1 MQLVI
6 VSGLSGSGKTVALKA
21 LEDIGYYCIDN
32 IPPRLIPN
40 LVADSQ
46 TRTDSQYKHLAIG
59 VDARSSTSQIAGLCA
74 WFPELAGTA
83 LEVEILFL
91 QSYND
96 VLLRRYGET
105 RHKHPLSKGE
115 LNLSEAVE
123 AERRLMQPLMQ
134 IADWQLDTS
143 DLSVHEL
150 SVVVRQRYAL
160 DEETTANREP
170 TITFTSFG
178 FKHGNVSTADFV
190 FDLRCLP
197 NPYWE
202 ESLRNY
208 NGHDQAVTEWLSEQG
223 LVNDMY
229 SDISGMLDRW
239 IPEFAANNR
248 AYITV
253 AVGCTGG
260 KHRSVYM
267 ANRLT
272 EYFSGKWKN
281 VLLRHR
287 DTPAP
292 TQRKP

>member
-1 MQLVI
+1 MQIVI

-40 LVADSQ
+40 LVSDSQ
-46 TRTDSQYKHLAIG
+46 TRSDSQYKHLAIG

-74 WFPELAGTA
+74 WLPELGDTLDAH
-83 LEVEILFL
+83 VLFL
-91 QSYND
+91 QSNND
-96 VLLRRYGET
+96 VLIRRYGET
-105 RHKHPLSKGE
+105 RHKHPLSKGR

-123 AERRLMQPLMQ
+123 AELRVMQPLIQM
-134 IADWQLDTS
+134 ADWQLDTS

-150 SVVVRQRYAL
+150 SVIVRQRYSL
-160 DEETTANREP
+160 DEETNANRQP

-178 FKHGNVSTADFV
+178 FKHGHVSTADFV

-202 ESLRNY
+202 ESLREF
-208 NGHDQAVTEWLSEQG
+208 NGHEQQVIDWLNNQDQ
-223 LVNDMY
+223 VNSMFD
-229 SDISGMLDRW
+229 DISGMLSRW
-239 IPEFAANNR
+239 IPQFAENNR
-248 AYITV
+248 AYITI

-267 ANRLT
+267 ANRLAT
-272 EYFSGKWKN
+272 HFSKQWKN

-287 DTPAP
+287 ETPAS
-292 TQRKP
+292 KS